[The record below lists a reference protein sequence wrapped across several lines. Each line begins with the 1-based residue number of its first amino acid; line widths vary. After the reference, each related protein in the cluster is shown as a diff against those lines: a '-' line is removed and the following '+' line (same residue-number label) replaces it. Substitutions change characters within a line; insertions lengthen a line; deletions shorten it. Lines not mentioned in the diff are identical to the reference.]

1 MNDSLAGAGLLR
13 MLFVACS
20 VAFLLGVSGAA
31 SARVTRCDV
40 TWVSCNNT
48 AAKCSSERR
57 CMRRCDEKYIKC
69 SGGSASL
76 QLEQPIDLLELGRRR
91 S

>member
-1 MNDSLAGAGLLR
+1 MNDLHDGDCLSR
-13 MLFVACS
+13 KLFAACS
-20 VAFLLGVSGAA
+20 VLFLLGVSGAA

-69 SGGSASL
+69 SGGAASL
-76 QLEQPIDLLELGRRR
+76 QLDQPIDVVELGRRR